1 MKTKKQKT
9 RMKKKNTKTFKNKGN
24 NRISKNH
31 NGGTDYNK
39 LSYKNNNLK
48 NQRKKDNKT
57 IKQKPINLKKVNCSP
72 KPKDEINQFS
82 CYTNKSLYK
91 LRDLWNARH
100 PDVKIKSN
108 SPKEI
113 HHLISEYLKGVCN
126 KESCWIKQKAEFGPI
141 ESDMADSFAP
151 ESPPEWKKNPNEW
164 LSSVDIINVMKQYE
178 KAYKCFDFIGPSPI
192 DFDTRKLYG
201 ECVWDELCNFSL
213 KEQIKNGKTKIGM
226 IFNTDPHNKPGQH
239 WISMFINIK
248 KKKIFF
254 FDSTGDKPTSEIMA
268 LVKRIEEQGL
278 NLNPKLKFK
287 FDSNEGIEH
296 QYGNTE
302 CGIYSLFFI
311 VHMLEDKMTE
321 HYLKTHILKDEYM
334 NKFRHVYFND
344 SL

>member
-1 MKTKKQKT
+1 MKIKTKKRKT
-9 RMKKKNTKTFKNKGN
+9 KKHSYTKMNSNKIKNRNIYKGGDKYEKHNKTAK
-24 NRISKNH
+24 
-31 NGGTDYNK
+31 
-39 LSYKNNNLK
+39 LK
-48 NQRKKDNKT
+48 N
-57 IKQKPINLKKVNCSP
+57 VNCSP
-72 KPKDEINQFS
+72 KQKDEINEFT

-100 PDVKIKSN
+100 PDIKIISS

-113 HHLISEYLKGVCN
+113 HRQISEKLSGVCN
-126 KESCWIKQKAEFGPI
+126 KESCWIKQKADFGDV
-141 ESDMADSFAP
+141 ESYMTESFAP

-164 LSSVDIINVMKQYE
+164 LSSIDIMSVMKQYE
-178 KAYKCFDFIGPSPI
+178 KAYKCFDFIGPTPI

-201 ECVWDELCNFSL
+201 ECVWDELCNLSIE
-213 KEQIKNGKTKIGM
+213 EQIKNGKTKFGI

-239 WISMFINIK
+239 WISMLINIK

-254 FDSTGDKPTSEIMA
+254 FDSTGDKPASQIIA
-268 LVKRIEEQGL
+268 LVERIKEQGI
-278 NLNPKLKFK
+278 NLNPKINFK
-287 FDSNEGIEH
+287 FDSNEGVEH

-302 CGIYSLFFI
+302 CGIYSLYFI

-334 NKFRHVYFND
+334 NKFRHIYFNE

>member
-1 MKTKKQKT
+1 MKTQ
-9 RMKKKNTKTFKNKGN
+9 RRLKKNSLKKNETYKKYKH
-24 NRISKNH
+24 S
-31 NGGTDYNK
+31 GGK
-39 LSYKNNNLK
+39 KNNN
-48 NQRKKDNKT
+48 NNKT
-57 IKQKPINLKKVNCSP
+57 SKLKKVNCSP
-72 KPKDEINQFS
+72 KPKGEINEFT

-100 PDVKIKSN
+100 PDVKITSS

-113 HHLISEYLKGVCN
+113 HRQISEKLSGICN
-126 KESCWIKQKAEFGPI
+126 KESCWIKQKADFGPI
-141 ESDMADSFAP
+141 ESDMAESFAP

-164 LSSVDIINVMKQYE
+164 LSSIDIINVMKQYE
-178 KAYKCFDFIGPSPI
+178 KAYKCFDFIGPTPI

-213 KEQIKNGKTKIGM
+213 EEQIKNGKNKIGI

-254 FDSTGDKPTSEIMA
+254 FDSTGDKPSPQIMA
-268 LVKRIEEQGL
+268 LVNRIIEQGL
-278 NLNPKLKFK
+278 SLKPKINFK

-302 CGIYSLFFI
+302 CGIYSLYFI
-311 VHMLEDKMTE
+311 VHMLEDKLTE

-334 NKFRHVYFND
+334 NKFRHIYFND

>member
-1 MKTKKQKT
+1 MKTV
-9 RMKKKNTKTFKNKGN
+9 
-24 NRISKNH
+24 
-31 NGGTDYNK
+31 
-39 LSYKNNNLK
+39 
-48 NQRKKDNKT
+48 RKKSKRKT
-57 IKQKPINLKKVNCSP
+57 NSKKIKGGKTLKRKTYLQKVNCSP
-72 KPKDEINQFS
+72 KSKNELNNFT

-91 LRDLWNARH
+91 LKDLWNARH
-100 PDVKIKSN
+100 PDVKITTT

-113 HHLISEYLKGVCN
+113 HHQLSEKLSGVCS
-126 KESCWIKQKAEFGPI
+126 KESCWLKQKDDFGI
-141 ESDMADSFAP
+141 LESEITDSFAP

-164 LSSVDIINVMKQYE
+164 LSSVDIMNVMKQYE

-213 KEQIKNGKTKIGM
+213 KQQIKSGKTKIGM

-239 WISMFINIK
+239 WISMFINIR

-254 FDSTGDKPTSEIMA
+254 FDSTGEKPSPEIMK
-268 LVKRIEEQGL
+268 LVDRIKEQGL
-278 NLNPKLKFK
+278 ALNPKIILN

-302 CGIYSLFFI
+302 CGIYSLYFI
-311 VHMLEDKMTE
+311 VHMLEDKVTE
-321 HYLKTHILKDEYM
+321 HYIKTHILKDEYM
-334 NKFRHVYFND
+334 NTFRHIYFND

>member
-1 MKTKKQKT
+1 MKTMTRKIKLRRLQTKK
-9 RMKKKNTKTFKNKGN
+9 MKSKRKNVARGV
-24 NRISKNH
+24 
-31 NGGTDYNK
+31 GGST
-39 LSYKNNNLK
+39 LK
-48 NQRKKDNKT
+48 KT
-57 IKQKPINLKKVNCSP
+57 IKLKKINCSP
-72 KPKDEINQFS
+72 KPKDELNDFT
-82 CYTNKSLYK
+82 CYTNRSLYK

-100 PDVKIKSN
+100 PDVKINSN

-113 HHLISEYLKGVCN
+113 HRLLSEKLQKVCN
-126 KESCWIKQKAEFGPI
+126 KESCWLKQVTEFGPVG
-141 ESDMADSFAP
+141 SDMADSFAP
-151 ESPPEWKKNPNEW
+151 ESPQEWKKNPNEW
-164 LSSVDIINVMKQYE
+164 LSSEDIIKVMKQYE

-213 KEQIKNGKTKIGM
+213 KDQIKNGKTKIGI

-248 KKKIFF
+248 KKTIFF
-254 FDSTGDKPTSEIMA
+254 FDSTGDKPVPQIKA
-268 LVKRIEEQGL
+268 LVDRIIEQGM
-278 NLNPKLKFK
+278 NLKHKIKFN
-287 FDSNEGIEH
+287 FDSNAGIEH

-321 HYLKTHILKDEYM
+321 HYLKTHILKDDYM
-334 NKFRHVYFND
+334 NKFRHIYFND

>member
-1 MKTKKQKT
+1 MKTKTKKMKTKKNNT
-9 RMKKKNTKTFKNKGN
+9 RKGKKGGLKGMHHNIKKNNM
-24 NRISKNH
+24 
-31 NGGTDYNK
+31 
-39 LSYKNNNLK
+39 
-48 NQRKKDNKT
+48 T
-57 IKQKPINLKKVNCSP
+57 IKNVNLEKVNCSP
-72 KPKDEINQFS
+72 KPKGEINDFS

-100 PDVKIKSN
+100 PDVKITSN

-113 HHLISEYLKGVCN
+113 HRFITEKLSGVCN
-126 KESCWIKQKAEFGPI
+126 KESCWLKQKAEFGPSLQ
-141 ESDMADSFAP
+141 SDMADSFAP
-151 ESPPEWKKNPNEW
+151 ESPAEWKKNPNEW
-164 LSSVDIINVMKQYE
+164 LSSIDIMNVMKQYE
-178 KAYKCFDFIGPSPI
+178 KAYKCFDFIGPTPI

-213 KEQIKNGKTKIGM
+213 KDQIKNGKTKIGI

-254 FDSTGDKPTSEIMA
+254 FDSTGDKPLPQIMA
-268 LVKRIEEQGL
+268 LVERIKDQGL
-278 NLNPKLKFK
+278 NLKKKINFK

-302 CGIYSLFFI
+302 CVIYSLYFI

-321 HYLKTHILKDEYM
+321 HYLKTHILKDDYM
-334 NKFRHVYFND
+334 NKFRHIYFND

>member
-1 MKTKKQKT
+1 M
-9 RMKKKNTKTFKNKGN
+9 R
-24 NRISKNH
+24 
-31 NGGTDYNK
+31 
-39 LSYKNNNLK
+39 
-48 NQRKKDNKT
+48 KT
-57 IKQKPINLKKVNCSP
+57 IKRRNKLKKGGTKRRDKKGYFSSIRNVFGGKKERKSIKLQKLNCSP
-72 KPKDEINQFS
+72 KEKGKMNDFS
-82 CYTNKSLYK
+82 CYTNESLMK
-91 LRDLWNARH
+91 LKELWNARH
-100 PDVKIKSN
+100 PDVKITSN

-113 HHLISEYLKGVCN
+113 HRFISEKLSGVCN
-126 KESCWIKQKAEFGPI
+126 KESCWLKQKGDFGKVD
-141 ESDMADSFAP
+141 SDIADSFAP

-164 LSSVDIINVMKQYE
+164 LSSVDIMNVMKQYE
-178 KAYKCFDFIGPSPI
+178 KAYKCFDFIGPTPI

-213 KEQIKNGKTKIGM
+213 KEQIQHGKNKIGI

-254 FDSTGDKPTSEIMA
+254 FDSTGDKPVKEIMV
-268 LVKRIEEQGL
+268 LVDRIKEQGL
-278 NLNPKLKFK
+278 NMSPKMNFE

-334 NKFRHVYFND
+334 QKFRKIYFND